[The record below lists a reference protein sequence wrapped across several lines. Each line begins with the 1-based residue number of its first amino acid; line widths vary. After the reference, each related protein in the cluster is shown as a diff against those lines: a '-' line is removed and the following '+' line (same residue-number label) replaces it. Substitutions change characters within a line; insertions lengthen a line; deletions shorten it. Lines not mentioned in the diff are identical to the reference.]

1 MLVWGLLVETANS
14 KDAMIYAR
22 VVDFYRGMIMQNFFR
37 TSYIDDVVVSNSCLL
52 EHSVQRES
60 L

>member
-22 VVDFYRGMIMQNFFR
+22 VVDFLPRHDHAEFLR
-37 TSYIDDVVVSNSCLL
+37 TSYIDDVVVSNSCY
-52 EHSVQRES
+52 
-60 L
+60 